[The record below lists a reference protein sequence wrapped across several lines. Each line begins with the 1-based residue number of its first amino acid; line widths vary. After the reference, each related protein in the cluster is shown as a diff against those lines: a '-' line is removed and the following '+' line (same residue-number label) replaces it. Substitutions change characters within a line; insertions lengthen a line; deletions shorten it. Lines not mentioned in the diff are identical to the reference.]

1 MFNVQK
7 TITNSSFQ
15 AMRPMPVLLAGG
27 TSWYLS
33 TNESH
38 KFCSFRVDSSFE
50 AASKCQ
56 NLQQSMSLQT
66 YDLKQVTW
74 YSSLTSEM
82 HHCLLGWLR
91 WLRWLRRSLQI
102 EFSTRWSAQ
111 EKMLEWLTNCV
122 TKLKPAGGSFVWVL
136 GCCLF
141 RCFFCFIGHAR
152 ITWLLG
158 PNSGS

>member
-1 MFNVQK
+1 MRQRPTMFNVQK

-15 AMRPMPVLLAGG
+15 AMLPMPVLLAGG

-102 EFSTRWSAQ
+102 DEVRKK
-111 EKMLEWLTNCV
+111 KMLE
-122 TKLKPAGGSFVWVL
+122 
-136 GCCLF
+136 
-141 RCFFCFIGHAR
+141 
-152 ITWLLG
+152 
-158 PNSGS
+158 